1 MNNHEM
7 IYLKMKRGKTNP
19 QLEHV
24 RDSSTH
30 MTIGKCNP
38 NQAAKEIESH
48 LDYWRTSV
56 GDITE
61 IEINDFRSNLSAKR
75 LISEYYI
82 LTVETLAKEIN
93 DLRLEIFEKLNGEIA
108 K

>member
-1 MNNHEM
+1 M

-24 RDSSTH
+24 RDTSTGVP
-30 MTIGKCNP
+30 IGKYNP
-38 NQAAKEIESH
+38 NKAAKEIESY

-61 IEINDFRSNLSAKR
+61 IEIKDFRSNLSVKSS
-75 LISEYYI
+75 IPDDYI
-82 LTVETLAKEIN
+82 LDVETLAKEIN
-93 DLRLEIFEKLNGEIA
+93 DLRLEIFEELNGVIEL
-108 K
+108 